1 MCMHVLILLY
11 NSFIRNSRKTFDT
24 TETRRDFGPVEVDYR
39 TVQQKITDKYDSWHK
54 QILGKFGNML
64 AGSQEDFYSTV
75 SKVGVKLCST
85 EQCHY
90 DAYRTVLNWRI
101 IRSTLAAHQKW

>member
-1 MCMHVLILLY
+1 MHVMIYCVLY
-11 NSFIRNSRKTFDT
+11 RNSRKTFDT
-24 TETRRDFGPVEVDYR
+24 TETRRSFGPVEVDYR

-75 SKVGVKLCST
+75 SKVKPC
-85 EQCHY
+85 
-90 DAYRTVLNWRI
+90 R
-101 IRSTLAAHQKW
+101 